1 MKSHQRGHNKCVSP
15 WVQLSGTQPNAAIRK
30 QLEEGALCISALI
43 YKCCTIK
50 GKCRGW
56 FAGDKL
62 KCRVKIDQ
70 HWACLWFHPLFA
82 SNGRF
87 LMTLPSLLSLYTI
100 GEGAD
105 RKPNNTRAKRVEMIH
120 LRERVGG
127 WVAGLVS
134 PSPSIGWSHAIS
146 NQDCSPFISIYMP
159 KQFLTSE
166 WIGPLSMCSHSYDQ
180 LGQSEPSWGTSPTDT
195 SGATN

>member
-1 MKSHQRGHNKCVSP
+1 MKSHQRGHKCVSP

-100 GEGAD
+100 GEGAENQTIQE
-105 RKPNNTRAKRVEMIH
+105 RKGFD
-120 LRERVGG
+120 LRERAGG
-127 WVAGLVS
+127 RVVS
-134 PSPSIGWSHAIS
+134 PSPSIVWIHAIS
-146 NQDCSPFISIYMP
+146 NQDGIPFISI
-159 KQFLTSE
+159 
-166 WIGPLSMCSHSYDQ
+166 Q
-180 LGQSEPSWGTSPTDT
+180 LFIERIWPNSFCELLD
-195 SGATN
+195 